1 MTRPDDSTLTTVEL
15 LAVEARARLSLDK
28 AGAWGR
34 FPTPVDDI
42 LLAAKL
48 RVAPKGLFDA
58 ASFLAYVK
66 KKADS
71 AKQLLKSALSK
82 VLGIYDANE
91 HIIHIDDSVAESK
104 QTFLKLHET
113 GHHELPTHRKIFSVF
128 QDCEQTLAPAIADQF
143 EREANNF
150 ARFALFQGTA
160 FQERAADMPMGIKTP
175 IGLAKTFGAS
185 NYAAAREFVR
195 VHHRPCVLY
204 VLEPLEFAPGKGVR
218 GLVRRIEVSPSFDLQ
233 FGRPTDE
240 FIGNDHALSPL
251 LPIGKKM
258 TWPTHLRYRDRNGV
272 DHECLGEA
280 FATKYNVF
288 LLIYP
293 TKALTSSSIFVP
305 ATFSIIQ
312 PKR

>member
-1 MTRPDDSTLTTVEL
+1 MTRPDDSTLLAAEL

-28 AGAWGR
+28 AAAWGR

-42 LLAAKL
+42 LLAANL

-58 ASFLAYVK
+58 SSFLAYAK
-66 KKADS
+66 KKA
-71 AKQLLKSALSK
+71 AGAMHALKAAISK

-91 HIIHIDDSVAESK
+91 QIIHIDDSVVASK
-104 QTFLKLHET
+104 QSFLKLHET
-113 GHHELPTHRKIFSVF
+113 GHHELPTHRKIFSLF

-160 FQERAADMPMGIKTP
+160 FQERAADMQMGIKTP
-175 IGLAKTFGAS
+175 IDLAKKFGAS

-195 VHHRPCVLY
+195 SHHRACLVY
-204 VLEPLEFAPGKGVR
+204 VLEPMEFFPGKGAR
-218 GLVRRIEVSPSFDLQ
+218 AAVRRIEVSTSFDRQ
-233 FGRPTDE
+233 FGRPSDLH
-240 FIGNDHALSPL
+240 IDNDHALSAL

-258 TWPTHLRYRDRNGV
+258 TWPTPLRYRDKNGV

-280 FATKYNVF
+280 FKTKYNVF
-288 LLIYP
+288 LLVYP
-293 TKALTSSSIFVP
+293 VKALTSVSIFVP
-305 ATFSIIQ
+305 ASLGIAL
-312 PKR
+312 

>member
-1 MTRPDDSTLTTVEL
+1 MTKPDDSSLTMAEL
-15 LAVEARARLSLDK
+15 RAVEARARLSLDK

-58 ASFLAYVK
+58 ASFAAYAKKLA
-66 KKADS
+66 DG
-71 AKQLLKSALSK
+71 AKQWLKSAISK
-82 VLGIYDANE
+82 VLGLYDANE
-91 HIIHIDDSVAESK
+91 QIIHVDDSVVASK

-113 GHHELPTHRKIFSVF
+113 GHHEIPTHRKIFSVF

-160 FQERAADMPMGIKTP
+160 FQERAADLPMGIKTP

-195 VHHRPCVLY
+195 MHHRACVLY
-204 VLEPLEFAPGKGVR
+204 VLEPLEFVPGKGAS
-218 GLVRRIEVSPSFDLQ
+218 GLVRRIEVSPTFDQQ
-233 FGRPTDE
+233 FGRPSDE
-240 FIGNDHALSPL
+240 RIDNDHALSTI

-258 TWPTHLRYRDRNGV
+258 TWPTPLRYRDKNGA

-280 FATKYNVF
+280 FKTKYNVF
-288 LLIYP
+288 LLVYP
-293 TKALTSSSIFVP
+293 TKALASSSIFVP
-305 ATFSIIQ
+305 PTFSIV
-312 PKR
+312 RA